1 MCHYLRLRAFN
12 LGKMKKHLYYTF
24 FLIVSMEHTFLSL
37 RADTYPRNSNIDVT
51 KYTFRL
57 ELCDTTD
64 TIIGDATI
72 QIDFQADSIHEF
84 FLDFEGISSHSMKK
98 GMVIDSL
105 FENGHSIQYGHK
117 NGRIRLF
124 LHTGSRKH
132 ETRLYRIYYH
142 GVPEEGFIIS
152 KTCYGDRSFFAD
164 NWPDRAHFWLP
175 CIDHPSDKADCEWII
190 TAPSHYQVVASG
202 QLMEKSD
209 LRSGLRLTR
218 YLTIAPV
225 PTKVLALGIA
235 RFAVEYYD
243 NAQGLSIQSWVYPQD
258 REAGFRDFSLARPI
272 VTFFQNQ
279 IGPFPFA
286 KLANVQSKT
295 SWGGLENAG
304 AIFYYENAITGKCD
318 NENLIA
324 HEIAHQWFGD
334 AVTEADWNHIWL
346 SEGFATYMTHIY
358 TEFTYG
364 RDRMIQGMINDRER
378 IYNYSQEHPFSPIVD
393 TTTTDLYA
401 LLNPNSYEKGS
412 WVLHMLRHQTG
423 EENFWNGIREYYE
436 QFRNRNVMTEDFQ
449 KIMES
454 VSGKNLSAFFKQWI
468 YTPGYPRIEG
478 SWNYDQTKKE
488 IRMTLRQTQHEFGI
502 FTMDLEIGIDSQ
514 TKHNLYI
521 VQVTMSKKVETFRI
535 PAVNQPSN
543 IIPDPNTWSLGKFT
557 LQKK

>member
-1 MCHYLRLRAFN
+1 
-12 LGKMKKHLYYTF
+12 
-24 FLIVSMEHTFLSL
+24 
-37 RADTYPRNSNIDVT
+37 
-51 KYTFRL
+51 
-57 ELCDTTD
+57 
-64 TIIGDATI
+64 
-72 QIDFQADSIHEF
+72 
-84 FLDFEGISSHSMKK
+84 
-98 GMVIDSL
+98 
-105 FENGHSIQYGHK
+105 
-117 NGRIRLF
+117 
-124 LHTGSRKH
+124 
-132 ETRLYRIYYH
+132 
-142 GVPEEGFIIS
+142 
-152 KTCYGDRSFFAD
+152 
-164 NWPDRAHFWLP
+164 
-175 CIDHPSDKADCEWII
+175 
-190 TAPSHYQVVASG
+190 
-202 QLMEKSD
+202 
-209 LRSGLRLTR
+209 
-218 YLTIAPV
+218 
-225 PTKVLALGIA
+225 
-235 RFAVEYYD
+235 
-243 NAQGLSIQSWVYPQD
+243 
-258 REAGFRDFSLARPI
+258 
-272 VTFFQNQ
+272 
-279 IGPFPFA
+279 
-286 KLANVQSKT
+286 
-295 SWGGLENAG
+295 LENAG

>member
-1 MCHYLRLRAFN
+1 
-12 LGKMKKHLYYTF
+12 
-24 FLIVSMEHTFLSL
+24 
-37 RADTYPRNSNIDVT
+37 
-51 KYTFRL
+51 
-57 ELCDTTD
+57 
-64 TIIGDATI
+64 
-72 QIDFQADSIHEF
+72 
-84 FLDFEGISSHSMKK
+84 
-98 GMVIDSL
+98 
-105 FENGHSIQYGHK
+105 
-117 NGRIRLF
+117 
-124 LHTGSRKH
+124 
-132 ETRLYRIYYH
+132 
-142 GVPEEGFIIS
+142 
-152 KTCYGDRSFFAD
+152 
-164 NWPDRAHFWLP
+164 
-175 CIDHPSDKADCEWII
+175 
-190 TAPSHYQVVASG
+190 
-202 QLMEKSD
+202 
-209 LRSGLRLTR
+209 
-218 YLTIAPV
+218 
-225 PTKVLALGIA
+225 VLALGIA

-243 NAQGLSIQSWVYPQD
+243 KGQGLSIQSWVYPQD

-279 IGPFPFA
+279 IGQFPFA

-346 SEGFATYMTHIY
+346 SEGFATYMSHIY
-358 TEFTYG
+358 TEFKYG

-393 TTTTDLYA
+393 TTITDFYA
-401 LLNPNSYEKGS
+401 LLNRNSYEKGS
-412 WVLHMLRHQTG
+412 WVLHMLRYQTG
-423 EENFWNGIREYYE
+423 EENFWNGIREYYK
-436 QFRNRNVMTEDFQ
+436 QFRNRNAVTEDFQ

-502 FTMDLEIGIDSQ
+502 FILDLEIGIDTP
-514 TKHNLYI
+514 TKHNPYL
-521 VQVTMSKKVETFRI
+521 VQLTISKQEETFRI
-535 PAVNQPSN
+535 PAANQPSN

-557 LQKK
+557 LKKK